1 MRSALLLLAAMMA
14 GITAMLAL
22 APLPAVAQSEITF
35 QLENDTFTHP
45 TSAATLRDVLAELGM
60 ELPGDYLAELHLNLD
75 GKPPPLVT
83 LPRLAVVRVERR
95 ETVSPP
101 IEYKQLPT
109 QDEPRIGVIDAGA
122 PGERIV
128 SATFF
133 YLAGEPAG
141 GRRRAEWLRK
151 PRTRIIAIYHAVE
164 ESYLPS
170 IEEILGIDKDTALKF
185 KPPVVYK
192 RKLTM
197 EATAF
202 DPTVGGT
209 DPHAATA
216 GGYKAKYG
224 IVAVDPHVIPLDTR
238 LYIEGY
244 GYAVAGDVGGAIKGN
259 KIDLCFDTIKECYAF
274 GRRDVVVYILD

>member
-170 IEEILGIDKDTALKF
+170 IEEILGIDKDA
-185 KPPVVYK
+185 
-192 RKLTM
+192 
-197 EATAF
+197 
-202 DPTVGGT
+202 
-209 DPHAATA
+209 
-216 GGYKAKYG
+216 
-224 IVAVDPHVIPLDTR
+224 
-238 LYIEGY
+238 
-244 GYAVAGDVGGAIKGN
+244 
-259 KIDLCFDTIKECYAF
+259 
-274 GRRDVVVYILD
+274 

>member
-1 MRSALLLLAAMMA
+1 L
-14 GITAMLAL
+14 T
-22 APLPAVAQSEITF
+22 
-35 QLENDTFTHP
+35 
-45 TSAATLRDVLAELGM
+45 
-60 ELPGDYLAELHLNLD
+60 
-75 GKPPPLVT
+75 
-83 LPRLAVVRVERR
+83 
-95 ETVSPP
+95 
-101 IEYKQLPT
+101 
-109 QDEPRIGVIDAGA
+109 
-122 PGERIV
+122 
-128 SATFF
+128 
-133 YLAGEPAG
+133 
-141 GRRRAEWLRK
+141 
-151 PRTRIIAIYHAVE
+151 RT
-164 ESYLPS
+164 
-170 IEEILGIDKDTALKF
+170 LKF